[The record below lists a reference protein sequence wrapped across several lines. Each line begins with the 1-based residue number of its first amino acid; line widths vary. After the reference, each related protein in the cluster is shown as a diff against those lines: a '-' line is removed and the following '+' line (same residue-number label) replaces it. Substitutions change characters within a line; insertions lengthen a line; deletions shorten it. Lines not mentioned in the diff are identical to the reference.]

1 MEKNHT
7 TVDAINRMVED
18 AWIKNTHTH
27 MERYYGNNPV
37 EDSIERYDAR
47 IKMIIEVE
55 MVIRTSNANA
65 DDDTNDAANEVL
77 RLIDGRGY
85 DVTLGDVTFE
95 SL

>member
-1 MEKNHT
+1 MSSNQP
-7 TVDAINRMVED
+7 
-18 AWIKNTHTH
+18 THTH

-47 IKMIIEVE
+47 IKMTIEVQ

>member
-1 MEKNHT
+1 MT
-7 TVDAINRMVED
+7 
-18 AWIKNTHTH
+18 
-27 MERYYGNNPV
+27 
-37 EDSIERYDAR
+37 
-47 IKMIIEVE
+47 IEVE

>member
-1 MEKNHT
+1 
-7 TVDAINRMVED
+7 
-18 AWIKNTHTH
+18 
-27 MERYYGNNPV
+27 MERYYGNNPI

-47 IKMIIEVE
+47 IKMTIEVE